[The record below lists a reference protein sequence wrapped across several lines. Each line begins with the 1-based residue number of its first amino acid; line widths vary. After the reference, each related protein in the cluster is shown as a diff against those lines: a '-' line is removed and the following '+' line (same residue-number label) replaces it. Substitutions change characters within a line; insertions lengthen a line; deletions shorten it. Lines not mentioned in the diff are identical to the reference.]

1 MNKKV
6 VGGILAG
13 IILIGI
19 IVTFVF
25 GLNFDM
31 LYRNHKQVEIYIGQE
46 FNDDDVNQIVKEVV
60 GNKKVVIK
68 KVELFKDMASIEIE
82 DISDE
87 EINNLNT
94 KINEKYSLD
103 NKVEDIIV
111 TNIPKESAKDIIKPY
126 ILPVIISFV
135 ILEVYLAIYVL
146 VYNKTNKEGK
156 NVNIIIAMLEFACG
170 TILVQLLYFSA
181 LAIFRLPV
189 NRLTIPFAIVLFIT
203 TSILKFIKK

>member
-82 DISDE
+82 DVSDE
-87 EINNLNT
+87 EINSLNT

-126 ILPVIISFV
+126 ILPVIISFI
-135 ILEVYLAIYVL
+135 ILLIYLAIYVL

-189 NRLTIPFAIVLFIT
+189 NRLTIPFAMILFIT

>member
-82 DISDE
+82 DVSDE
-87 EINNLNT
+87 EINSLNT

-126 ILPVIISFV
+126 ILPVIISFI
-135 ILEVYLAIYVL
+135 ILEIYLAIYVL

-189 NRLTIPFAIVLFIT
+189 NRLTIPFAMILFIT